1 MSRAKMIQVRNV
13 PPEIHKRLKVRAA
26 SQGRSLSD
34 YLNEELR
41 RIAER
46 PTMAELQERIRS
58 RGSVELPVP
67 AAEIIRQERE
77 ERDSRW

>member
-1 MSRAKMIQVRNV
+1 MIQVRNV